1 MESMVILES
10 YIGLFSGWK
19 QSQIWILKFRMQGIL
34 LDLSDTDRLQW
45 WESVNVIMHSKVT
58 QKKRNRRAERFLVS
72 QE

>member
-1 MESMVILES
+1 MVILES

-19 QSQIWILKFRMQGIL
+19 QSQIWILKFWMQGIL